1 MKKEKAYNGFWKQ
14 LGCILSLLAILG
26 IAAVFIIGFYLLING
41 F

>member
-14 LGCILSLLAILG
+14 LGCVLSLLVILAI
-26 IAAVFIIGFYLLING
+26 IAIFIIGFYLLIQG